1 MKKNIYTNKNSSFEE
16 EEGGGFH
23 THSRFLILNSGK
35 YRT

>member
-1 MKKNIYTNKNSSFEE
+1 MKKNIYTNKNSSFE